1 MNKTRLNLLIVVLIA
16 SSLVLIGTCHFG
28 IAQSGTYTSTIISTD
43 TTWTQANSPYNIAG
57 NVLINSGVILT
68 LGAGATLNLNGYMV
82 VTGSLMIQPGAT
94 INIINASGYIQVD
107 GVLSA
112 VGTNAE
118 PIQITGTAGTWTLGM
133 ISSTFY
139 PSITFSR
146 GSTGWNPQT
155 SSGSTIQ
162 NTVLSSV
169 IFSVSSSVELSND
182 TFNNGLSL
190 EGNSPVVTNCKIE
203 MGIGVTGGAPI
214 IAGNTISGGITIN
227 GESYESLQTT
237 YIENNEISGNPS
249 ESTAGIILLES
260 VPTGAVIIERNT
272 ISTGTLDGIDFA
284 IADNDKCPVFIE
296 NNTIANNGVGIDLH
310 YGYPESVSANNIYNN
325 AVNVKVDNNHSFNCS
340 NNWWGTTDP
349 TAIGKS
355 IHDFK
360 NDFTLGTITFE
371 PFLETQNPEAA
382 PNPSLPVPT
391 PSPTL
396 PPPIYTPSNSTIPL
410 TPIHLQ
416 TGQAFPM
423 SNYTAPT
430 VPASS
435 QNPPASRSLSIST
448 TGFLVIIGVL
458 LGVIAGFV
466 VAVVVLLRRARK
478 AAPAAESK
486 L

>member
-1 MNKTRLNLLIVVLIA
+1 
-16 SSLVLIGTCHFG
+16 
-28 IAQSGTYTSTIISTD
+28 
-43 TTWTQANSPYNIAG
+43 
-57 NVLINSGVILT
+57 
-68 LGAGATLNLNGYMV
+68 
-82 VTGSLMIQPGAT
+82 
-94 INIINASGYIQVD
+94 
-107 GVLSA
+107 
-112 VGTNAE
+112 
-118 PIQITGTAGTWTLGM
+118 
-133 ISSTFY
+133 
-139 PSITFSR
+139 
-146 GSTGWNPQT
+146 
-155 SSGSTIQ
+155 
-162 NTVLSSV
+162 
-169 IFSVSSSVELSND
+169 
-182 TFNNGLSL
+182 
-190 EGNSPVVTNCKIE
+190 
-203 MGIGVTGGAPI
+203 
-214 IAGNTISGGITIN
+214 
-227 GESYESLQTT
+227 
-237 YIENNEISGNPS
+237 
-249 ESTAGIILLES
+249 

-284 IADNDKCPVFIE
+284 IADNYKCPVFIE
-296 NNTIANNGVGIDLH
+296 NNTIANNSVGIDLH

-371 PFLETQNPEAA
+371 PFLETQNPEAT
-382 PNPSLPVPT
+382 PNPSLPVPK

-396 PPPIYTPSNSTIPL
+396 PPHVYTPSNSTIPL

-430 VPASS
+430 APASS
-435 QNPPASRSLSIST
+435 QNQPASRSLSISA

-478 AAPAAESK
+478 AAPAAEPK

>member
-1 MNKTRLNLLIVVLIA
+1 
-16 SSLVLIGTCHFG
+16 
-28 IAQSGTYTSTIISTD
+28 
-43 TTWTQANSPYNIAG
+43 
-57 NVLINSGVILT
+57 
-68 LGAGATLNLNGYMV
+68 MV
-82 VTGSLMIQPGAT
+82 VTGSLIIQPGVT
-94 INIINASGYIQVD
+94 INIVNASGYIQVD
-107 GVLSA
+107 GSLSA
-112 VGTNAE
+112 VGTNSE
-118 PIQITGTAGTWTLGM
+118 PIQIIGTAGTCTMGL

-155 SSGSTIQ
+155 SSGSTVQ

-182 TFNNGLSL
+182 IFNNGLSL
-190 EGNSPVVTNCKIE
+190 GGNSPVVTNCKIE
-203 MGIGVTGGAPI
+203 LGIGVTGGAPI

-237 YIENNEISGNPS
+237 YIENNDISGNPS
-249 ESTAGIILLES
+249 EWTAGITFLES

-284 IADNDKCPVFIE
+284 IADNYKCPVFVQ

-349 TAIGKS
+349 TAIGNS

-371 PFLETQNPEAA
+371 PFSETQNPEAT
-382 PNPSLPVPT
+382 PNPNLPVPT
-391 PSPTL
+391 PSPT
-396 PPPIYTPSNSTIPL
+396 PTPHVYTPSNSTMPV
-410 TPIHLQ
+410 TQIHPQ
-416 TGQAFPM
+416 TGQPFPM
-423 SNYTAPT
+423 SNNTSPTA
-430 VPASS
+430 PASS
-435 QNPPASRSLSIST
+435 QNPTCLQKP
-448 TGFLVIIGVL
+448 
-458 LGVIAGFV
+458 
-466 VAVVVLLRRARK
+466 
-478 AAPAAESK
+478 
-486 L
+486 